1 MCTKGNLLKCH
12 KIAML
17 PPTIAVPAC
26 AKASAKA
33 SGGQVNCNDIP
44 PFIAGAK
51 ALKQSPKGKSQT
63 MPNDKAQMLNN
74 IK

>member
-51 ALKQSPKGKSQT
+51 ALK
-63 MPNDKAQMLNN
+63 
-74 IK
+74 